1 MTAESTAE
9 PLKRP
14 AGSGRTTEVRLRQS
28 SRGSRAAAI
37 TTLIVFLLACL
48 LGLLNLSP
56 DQSTL
61 DRSLAPLIW
70 AAVCLLAVAVVRS
83 LFVGVYLSDRHIRV
97 RSWFRTYTIPLDAET
112 RCRPDRWHSW
122 FVTRGTSYRS
132 VQMLFLSWTR
142 EGRRTSRSFPAT
154 AVRSSRAIA
163 QADVVNAF
171 ISATAAGAA
180 PAVRDFARGSEW
192 LRITADS
199 RRRLAERDAERE
211 RRGTHA

>member
-9 PLKRP
+9 PLKRS

-28 SRGSRAAAI
+28 SRGARVAAI
-37 TTLIVFLLACL
+37 TLIVLLLACL
-48 LGLLNLSP
+48 LGQLRPSP
-56 DQSTL
+56 DASAL

-70 AAVCLLAVAVVRS
+70 AADCLLAVAVVRS
-83 LFVGVYLSDRHIRV
+83 LLVGVYLSERHIRV

-112 RCRPDRWHSW
+112 RCRTDRWRSW

-132 VQMLFLSWTR
+132 VQMLFLSWMR
-142 EGRRTSRSFPAT
+142 EGKRTSRSFPAT
-154 AVRSSRAIA
+154 AVRRSRAFA
-163 QADVVNAF
+163 QTDVINAF

-211 RRGTHA
+211 RRGTDA